1 MKPEQRETQ
10 NGQQKAKKLCVC
22 LNSKNNQMKN
32 LIRFYFGWLE
42 GIISREMDVQ
52 EENTASVWR
61 ISLEFNISESASIKM
76 NKSLTG
82 PIIVACHWKASFC

>member
-42 GIISREMDVQ
+42 GIISREVDVQ

-61 ISLEFNISESASIKM
+61 ISLKFNISE
-76 NKSLTG
+76 
-82 PIIVACHWKASFC
+82 